1 MRLTAK
7 AFWSNPAVQ
16 PRRSQYHPRSGE
28 ALRPVGNKARPAK
41 PDDGSRLSV
50 DQGISL
56 SGEVTSC
63 DELFIEGSV
72 EAKLTNCRIIE
83 IAEGGLFKGSTTI
96 DEAVV
101 RGRFEGELVV
111 HRPGENSCSHRP
123 AD

>member
-1 MRLTAK
+1 L
-7 AFWSNPAVQ
+7 
-16 PRRSQYHPRSGE
+16 
-28 ALRPVGNKARPAK
+28 
-41 PDDGSRLSV
+41 
-50 DQGISL
+50 L
-56 SGEVTSC
+56 SGEVTC

-83 IAEGGLFKGSTTI
+83 IAEGGLFKSSTTI